1 LQQLG
6 DALCGD
12 GQIVKVGEWTL
23 VHVREW
29 RVGVAREDGLE
40 LL

>member
-12 GQIVKVGEWTL
+12 GKVVKVGEWML
-23 VHVREW
+23 VHVQEW
-29 RVGVAREDGLE
+29 RVGVVREAGLE